1 MEATE
6 RLLVILKVGNFS
18 SIAGVHILITQVAT
32 IIREI
37 AEVVIGYASLGVDIK
52 CNKRSMN
59 TIRRHIMFVPRFHN
73 GTLRDTLP
81 ATGEVRIR

>member
-37 AEVVIGYASLGVDIK
+37 TEVVIGYASLGVDIK
-52 CNKRSMN
+52 CNKRSTRN
-59 TIRRHIMFVPRFHN
+59 LV
-73 GTLRDTLP
+73 
-81 ATGEVRIR
+81 